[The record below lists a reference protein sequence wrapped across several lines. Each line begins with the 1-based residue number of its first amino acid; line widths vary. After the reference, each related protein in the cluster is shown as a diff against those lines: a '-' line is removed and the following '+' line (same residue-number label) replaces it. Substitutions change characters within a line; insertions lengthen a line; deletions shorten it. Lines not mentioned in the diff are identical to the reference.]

1 MTKHFNV
8 RSDSTSEKRK
18 STSTITEIKNEKP
31 YVSIYTTMNDM

>member
-31 YVSIYTTMNDM
+31 VSIYTTMNDM